1 MHWKRVE
8 EQSRNLKFESNKTNR
23 VDSSI
28 CHRRTV
34 INSNSDTICKPC
46 IDVCLNS
53 VSNHECGV
61 NDLSNAIK
69 SPVNAVSANNHAKK
83 AKRHK
88 RKRVRKQWKPTGRT
102 FSKIG
107 YQWIPVGHKVNQTMP
122 TRKWMPTGRTIPLR
136 SEHTLNRSNT
146 DTSTASISDDSIAS
160 ISDMGVSISDVGVPI
175 TVTNQVEPIISQ
187 LSSYPF
193 LSVFNCR
200 SFKSFCGTWTQAVP
214 SI

>member
-1 MHWKRVE
+1 M
-8 EQSRNLKFESNKTNR
+8 NKTNR

-28 CHRRTV
+28 SHRRTV

-46 IDVCLNS
+46 NDVCLNS
-53 VSNHECGV
+53 VANHECGV
-61 NDLSNAIK
+61 NVLSNAVK
-69 SPVNAVSANNHAKK
+69 SPINTVNAKYHAKK
-83 AKRHK
+83 AKRQK
-88 RKRVRKQWKPTGRT
+88 CKIVRKQWKPTGRT

-107 YQWIPVGHKVNQTMP
+107 YQWIPVGHKINQAMP

-136 SEHTLNRSNT
+136 SEHTLNRANT
-146 DTSTASISDDSIAS
+146 DTSTTSIHNDSIAS
-160 ISDMGVSISDVGVPI
+160 ISDMNVSIYDMGVPI
-175 TVTNQVEPIISQ
+175 TVTNQMEPILAWGSQ

-193 LSVFNCR
+193 LSVSNCR